1 MARFEILSAD
11 GSKVRFEGC
20 PKYVGAYLKPA
31 YLEFSQVSSPT
42 PIDWQVGDYVDYY
55 RTGLRYRLFSIP
67 QATKNARKMSYGSA
81 FVYENVQLFS
91 ATKELEIALFRDLVP
106 NDNGIH
112 FSTAP
117 DVSTF
122 EDVAGVAR
130 RIQACMD
137 DAFPNRWII
146 AVANVQDNDIRN
158 LMAETREFSVSNG
171 SCLSALEQIYN
182 TWKNIGWSHTY
193 DAYSGKDIIT
203 IGATSVRTAS
213 NTTEVFAYGK
223 RKGLSSIK
231 KADANKDGF
240 ATRLYVYGSERNIQ
254 TRYYNGLSIHN
265 ADSVDIRH
273 LMIPPKYWGTTDG
286 LPDARKAYLQASD
299 AIVSKYGLIP
309 RTIYFDGGEN
319 EEI

>member
-1 MARFEILSAD
+1 MARFKILSAD

-20 PKYVGAYLKPA
+20 PKYVGAYLKPSH
-31 YLEFSQVSSPT
+31 LEFSQVCSPT

-122 EDVAGVAR
+122 ENVAGVAR

-146 AVANVQDNDIRN
+146 AVADVQDNDIRN

-203 IGATSVRTAS
+203 IGATSVRTAG

-223 RKGLSSIK
+223 RQGLSSIK
-231 KADANKDGF
+231 KIKSIIPECLRESINYHHV
-240 ATRLYVYGSERNIQ
+240 LSEF
-254 TRYYNGLSIHN
+254 GKSI
-265 ADSVDIRH
+265 
-273 LMIPPKYWGTTDG
+273 
-286 LPDARKAYLQASD
+286 
-299 AIVSKYGLIP
+299 
-309 RTIYFDGGEN
+309 F
-319 EEI
+319 